1 MIRVSQRFLIAFLML
16 CISCLSFSQVSK
28 SKEERKETKE
38 AQRDLEFQELGTLL
52 VTKKIA
58 FQTERV
64 QAATGIKI
72 YNLVQIDGSG
82 LFIRCENP
90 PNTSGGFSG
99 ARDNTTPN
107 NNPQTGLFFEGN
119 IENWQLTESD
129 KKYYVI
135 TFDAKDREGL
145 PWGEIMIKTY
155 ANKSAAIE
163 IKSRSGNMIYSNYT
177 GKVRAL

>member
-1 MIRVSQRFLIAFLML
+1 MKKIIPGFLIAFLML

-38 AQRDLEFQELGTLL
+38 ARRDLEFQELGTLL
-52 VTKKIA
+52 DTKKIA

-64 QAATGIKI
+64 QASTGIKI

-82 LFIRCENP
+82 FCIRCEDP
-90 PNTSGGFSG
+90 PNTSGRFSG

-107 NNPQTGLFFEGN
+107 NSPQTGIFFEGN
-119 IENWQLTESD
+119 IENWQLTGSD

-135 TFDAKDREGL
+135 TFDAMDREGF

-163 IKSRSGNMIYSNYT
+163 IKSRSGNMIYANYT
-177 GKVRAL
+177 GKMRAL